1 MVIVFVI
8 LVALLVTNFLTLHA
22 LSEKLERVEQT
33 LVDIDII
40 YMKLQQFFRSH

>member
-1 MVIVFVI
+1 MVFVYVI
-8 LVALLVTNFLTLHA
+8 LIALLVTNFLTLYA